1 MNNENTVAQNS
12 TDSPSIH
19 PIAYPKGKHPA
30 TLAALA
36 KSRKTFQKGNQAG
49 KQVGEKLYLTKA
61 MTPNEIR
68 EVMFRVFELVYG
80 VGTKKSS
87 KKLIAFAS
95 KNPVPFLRLIAS
107 LVPNVTSVQT
117 NQTQTNITIVHNT
130 VDTQQDVC
138 VGDVT
143 VEMGTDALPTLPADS
158 SEASQQ
164 PSAANDEG
172 SAGGESE
179 TVSQEGGG
187 GSMPPTPEIRGGH

>member
-1 MNNENTVAQNS
+1 MCNPTGANGYQ
-12 TDSPSIH
+12 
-19 PIAYPKGKHPA
+19 
-30 TLAALA
+30 
-36 KSRKTFQKGNQAG
+36 
-49 KQVGEKLYLTKA
+49 LYLKKA

-95 KNPVPFLRLIAS
+95 KHPVPFLRLIAS